1 MTMLLRP
8 NPSSGVPVYLQ
19 LIDQVK
25 AALATGAFRPG
36 EPLPGIHPLAEELVI
51 NPNTVARAY
60 RALEHEGVITLRHPA
75 GAAVAFTHERE
86 DRLAGTG
93 RLQSRSSVD
102 RRTSSELALENSRL
116 TAQIAV
122 EVASR
127 VARTRELELAREV
140 QERLFPQACPP
151 IAGLDYAG
159 ACRPALGIGGDYY
172 DFIRLSG
179 TRLGIAIGDVSGKG
193 IAAALLMATLRAYLH
208 GQTLCRVTDLADVM
222 VTLNRLVYDS
232 SSANRYATFFYA
244 QYDAPTRGLEYV
256 NAGHNPPLI
265 FRTWGDRQDILR
277 LETGG
282 PVIGLMPDCCY
293 RQGRVTLEEG
303 DVLVLFTDGITEA
316 MNGDGEEWGEER
328 LTQVIGA
335 NRALP
340 ARDLIDR
347 ITRTSDDFVGG
358 AAQYDDMTLITA
370 RVIARGGRAAS

>member
-19 LIDQVK
+19 LVEQVK
-25 AALATGAFRPG
+25 DALATGAFRPG

-75 GAAVAFTHERE
+75 GAEVALMTARAERS
-86 DRLAGTG
+86 RIAIHP
-93 RLQSRSSVD
+93 RSS
-102 RRTSSELALENSRL
+102 RELALENSRL
-116 TAQIAV
+116 TAQIAA
-122 EVASR
+122 EVADR
-127 VARTRELELAREV
+127 VERARELELAREV
-140 QERLFPQACPP
+140 QERLLPQAYPP

-159 ACRPALGIGGDYY
+159 ACRPALGVGGDYY

-179 TRLGIAIGDVSGKG
+179 TGLGIAIGDVSGKG
-193 IAAALLMATLRAYLH
+193 MPAALLMATLRAYLH
-208 GQTLCRVTDLADVM
+208 GQTLSGMTNLADVM
-222 VTLNRLVYDS
+222 ASLNRLVYES
-232 SSANRYATFFYA
+232 SAANRYATFFYA
-244 QYDAPTRGLEYV
+244 QYEATTRRLEYV
-256 NAGHNPPLI
+256 NAGHNPPVI
-265 FRTWGDRQDILR
+265 VRARSGSDRPEIIR

-282 PVIGLMPDCCY
+282 PVIGLMPDCSY
-293 RQGRVTLEEG
+293 GQGSVTLEEG

-316 MNGDGEEWGEER
+316 MNPAGEEWGEER
-328 LTQVIGA
+328 LVQVIGA

-347 ITRTSDDFVGG
+347 ITRASDEFVAG

-370 RVIARGGRAAS
+370 RVIACGGRAVP

>member
-19 LIDQVK
+19 LVEQVK
-25 AALATGAFRPG
+25 DALATGAFRPG

-75 GAAVAFTHERE
+75 GAEVALMTERAE
-86 DRLAGTG
+86 RSRIAIHP
-93 RLQSRSSVD
+93 RSS
-102 RRTSSELALENSRL
+102 RELALENSRL
-116 TAQIAV
+116 TAQIAA
-122 EVASR
+122 EVADR
-127 VARTRELELAREV
+127 VERARELELAREV
-140 QERLFPQACPP
+140 QERLLPQAYPP

-159 ACRPALGIGGDYY
+159 ACRPALGVGGDYY

-179 TRLGIAIGDVSGKG
+179 TGLGIAIGDVSGKG
-193 IAAALLMATLRAYLH
+193 MPAALLMATLRAYLH
-208 GQTLCRVTDLADVM
+208 GQTLSGMTNLADVM
-222 VTLNRLVYDS
+222 ASLNRLVYES
-232 SSANRYATFFYA
+232 SAANRYATFFYA
-244 QYDAPTRGLEYV
+244 QYEATTRRLEYV
-256 NAGHNPPLI
+256 NAGHNPPVI
-265 FRTWGDRQDILR
+265 VRARSGSDRPEIIR

-282 PVIGLMPDCCY
+282 PVIGLMPDCSY
-293 RQGRVTLEEG
+293 GQGSVTLEEG

-316 MNGDGEEWGEER
+316 MNRAGDEWGEDR
-328 LTQVIGA
+328 LMQVISA

-347 ITRTSDDFVGG
+347 ITRASNEFVAG

-370 RVIARGGRAAS
+370 RVIACGGRAVP